1 MLFGGVDVGPRGRC
15 KGSRLGLRVRGT
27 SLELKDRSGEWRE
40 VAVGATVAS
49 ETYGSA
55 AVAAPKVRSLDT
67 VVIDADG
74 KWRF

>member
-15 KGSRLGLRVRGT
+15 KESRPGLRGT
-27 SLELKDRSGEWRE
+27 SLESKGRRGGGRE

-49 ETYGSA
+49 DVYGSA
-55 AVAAPKVRSLDT
+55 AVAAQKVRSVDT

>member
-15 KGSRLGLRVRGT
+15 KESRLGLRGT
-27 SLELKDRSGEWRE
+27 SLELKGRRGGGRE

-49 ETYGSA
+49 DIYGSA
-55 AVAAPKVRSLDT
+55 AVAAQKVRSLDL